1 MAEAKQIILPLE
13 DSSLGASASFCVS
26 PKKMMLGTCQYRAPP
41 VSKEAPANRD
51 ALGISLPPPPCSLA
65 TFGLSQCLMSPG
77 EAFVPASESLS
88 QANSGTSREVALDK
102 FISLNVHA
110 EDQADFK
117 KSGNY
122 HKTDK

>member
-1 MAEAKQIILPLE
+1 
-13 DSSLGASASFCVS
+13 
-26 PKKMMLGTCQYRAPP
+26 
-41 VSKEAPANRD
+41 
-51 ALGISLPPPPCSLA
+51 
-65 TFGLSQCLMSPG
+65 MSPG